1 MKDIN
6 PKSIDLIIDSY
17 EKYYQRACLYIR
29 CCIYRKED
37 AEDLAQDVFIR
48 LMEYKQMLRKETV
61 KSFIFIIARHIVVDY
76 LRRYYKRQKMTS
88 YYLYD
93 CVETSVEDV
102 ESRVVANDLEQWE
115 WKKVYLMPFQR
126 RRIYCMSRFG
136 GKSATDIATILN
148 LSSRTVENHLFLGRK
163 EVREYLRMCI

>member
-1 MKDIN
+1 
-6 PKSIDLIIDSY
+6 
-17 EKYYQRACLYIR
+17 
-29 CCIYRKED
+29 
-37 AEDLAQDVFIR
+37 
-48 LMEYKQMLRKETV
+48 
-61 KSFIFIIARHIVVDY
+61 
-76 LRRYYKRQKMTS
+76 MTS